1 MKLKRIFR
9 AVAIAA
15 AGALTATT
23 LVIAPAG
30 AAPRTLVRIAEG
42 NVRTSLNAS
51 HTDHNLVENGTVAY
65 LTGDGFNYY
74 NDKAQLVWK
83 TGFGKYELLKKS
95 PLTVRTTIN
104 PGIVWSDG
112 TAIDA
117 YDLLLPW
124 VTASGYFDNSAQSV
138 FWDDVSKESGM
149 EKIKDFPK
157 ISSDGR
163 SVTWT
168 FSEFDS
174 GWELFFGIG
183 KPVHALTQLA
193 YPSDSNS
200 AAKQRFFTAVK
211 NKDWKTLKAIADQ
224 WNNAYNFIDT
234 KAIDASTNPKL
245 LVSAGA
251 YIVKSSTPGKSMTLV
266 ENPRYKSG
274 PKPVIKTIQLVTIPD
289 ATAMA
294 QALANGE
301 VDVVAPQATAAL
313 VASLKAQ
320 KNTRVYGFGAST
332 YEHFD
337 IHLDGPA
344 FAGMSADK
352 KLDLRKAI
360 LLTIPRQEI
369 VDKLVKPINPSAK
382 VLDSI
387 TPYFNSS
394 PNHAKMAAASG
405 VKPYQANET
414 TRLAQAKAL
423 LEKHGYSTAKPFKIT
438 LHWGGPANERRKN
451 TTALIVAAAAKVGI
465 EVVSKPSAVWSQE
478 LEGKAGQDAQFYAW
492 SSTSTLF
499 NSLLNIYGSD
509 NGTPRSQNYIKWNN
523 SVVEKALKRHS
534 DESLTPDQAYQV
546 NLTFEKEYFKDAVG
560 LPLFQWASVI
570 AATKSLKNVKPS
582 PLSPQVV
589 WNFWEWRY

>member
-124 VTASGYFDNSAQSV
+124 VTASGYFDNAAQSV
-138 FWDDVSKESGM
+138 YWDDVSKESGM

-168 FSEFDS
+168 FSQFDS

-200 AAKQRFFTAVK
+200 AAKR
-211 NKDWKTLKAIADQ
+211 DSL
-224 WNNAYNFIDT
+224 
-234 KAIDASTNPKL
+234 
-245 LVSAGA
+245 
-251 YIVKSSTPGKSMTLV
+251 
-266 ENPRYKSG
+266 
-274 PKPVIKTIQLVTIPD
+274 
-289 ATAMA
+289 
-294 QALANGE
+294 
-301 VDVVAPQATAAL
+301 PQ
-313 VASLKAQ
+313 
-320 KNTRVYGFGAST
+320 
-332 YEHFD
+332 
-337 IHLDGPA
+337 
-344 FAGMSADK
+344 
-352 KLDLRKAI
+352 
-360 LLTIPRQEI
+360 
-369 VDKLVKPINPSAK
+369 
-382 VLDSI
+382 
-387 TPYFNSS
+387 
-394 PNHAKMAAASG
+394 
-405 VKPYQANET
+405 
-414 TRLAQAKAL
+414 
-423 LEKHGYSTAKPFKIT
+423 
-438 LHWGGPANERRKN
+438 
-451 TTALIVAAAAKVGI
+451 
-465 EVVSKPSAVWSQE
+465 
-478 LEGKAGQDAQFYAW
+478 
-492 SSTSTLF
+492 
-499 NSLLNIYGSD
+499 
-509 NGTPRSQNYIKWNN
+509 
-523 SVVEKALKRHS
+523 
-534 DESLTPDQAYQV
+534 
-546 NLTFEKEYFKDAVG
+546 
-560 LPLFQWASVI
+560 
-570 AATKSLKNVKPS
+570 
-582 PLSPQVV
+582 
-589 WNFWEWRY
+589 